1 LQLSDR
7 IGATRPAHATAIGK
21 VLLSEMP
28 ADDLDLLLETLP
40 LPPFTDK
47 TITEPKAL
55 LREMDKVRR
64 QGAAYDDCEFDADIR
79 CVAVPVYDFAGR
91 CAGAM
96 GLSGPV
102 WRLSAKRL
110 EAALRAL
117 APAAAELSVRLGHD
131 AGKDAEAAVGR

>member
-1 LQLSDR
+1 
-7 IGATRPAHATAIGK
+7 
-21 VLLSEMP
+21 
-28 ADDLDLLLETLP
+28 
-40 LPPFTDK
+40 
-47 TITEPKAL
+47 
-55 LREMDKVRR
+55 
-64 QGAAYDDCEFDADIR
+64 
-79 CVAVPVYDFAGR
+79 
-91 CAGAM
+91 M